1 MHLLLLEFHIST
13 SLAFSL
19 AQAAIAAVWILQY
32 GSARKTRGY
41 SEGRQAIAKD
51 DRFKTFGKV
60 IFAVNNLVTLAS
72 FWTNSKLLLL
82 FWQEDL
88 FRLAGVVV
96 LVAATLLCIK
106 SMRDLGANYSP
117 CFDSHRPLRIVT
129 KGTYRYVRHPLYLAN
144 ILQGLGYVIVSSSL
158 WVLLLSGFGIF
169 KIVSALVKEESY
181 LTKTFPGYEKYQSRT
196 SRLIPFVY

>member
-1 MHLLLLEFHIST
+1 MLLFGFYISK

-19 AQAAIAAVWILQY
+19 AQAVIAVVWIFQY

-41 SEGRQAIAKD
+41 AAGRQAVVKD
-51 DRFKTFGKV
+51 DCFKTFGKV

-72 FWTNSKLLLL
+72 FWSNSKVLLL
-82 FWQEDL
+82 FWQDDR

-96 LVAATLLCIK
+96 LAASTILCIK

-117 CFDSHRPLRIVT
+117 CFDSHRPFQIVT
-129 KGTYRYVRHPLYLAN
+129 KGTYRHVRHPLYLAN
-144 ILQGLGYVIVSSSL
+144 ILQGLGYVLSSGSL
-158 WVLLLSGFGIF
+158 WVFALSAYGIF

-181 LTKTFPGYEKYQSRT
+181 LTNAFPGYKKYQSRT

>member
-1 MHLLLLEFHIST
+1 MLLLEFHIST
-13 SLAFSL
+13 SLALSL

-41 SEGRQAIAKD
+41 SEGRQAVAKD
-51 DRFKTFGKV
+51 DGFKTFGKV

-88 FRLAGVVV
+88 FRLSGGVV

-106 SMRDLGANYSP
+106 SMRDLGVNYSP

-144 ILQGLGYVIVSSSL
+144 ILQGLGYVIASGSL